1 MGGFFLFGTS
11 QVPAFKDGDV
21 VVNESMAICDYLEV
35 SCRMHEFKKKKNENL
50 NQE

>member
-1 MGGFFLFGTS
+1 MLR
-11 QVPAFKDGDV
+11 DGDV

-35 SCRMHEFKKKKNENL
+35 SCRMYGKKRKNKNL